1 MTSDNGRVPV
11 VLSVQVYPAPLQA
24 RLGHA
29 LVTSDLHLSRFIN
42 VPGDDGI
49 LTDVVDIEGRET
61 PGGDIGEVVQMLEQ
75 CAVVSRDVLSVIDSV
90 LVPDPQHYFTCSIII
105 FVLSCFLNII
115 YPSLYRR
122 PMSSFFGPSCFCVSS
137 RAQSSPSCGAFS
149 VV

>member
-90 LVPDPQHYFTCSIII
+90 LVLDPQHYFTYSIII
-105 FVLSCFLNII
+105 FVLLFKYHL
-115 YPSLYRR
+115 PFSL
-122 PMSSFFGPSCFCVSS
+122 STSNVQFFRTLMLLCL
-137 RAQSSPSCGAFS
+137 Q
-149 VV
+149 

>member
-1 MTSDNGRVPV
+1 MTSDNSRVPV

-42 VPGDDGI
+42 VPDDGI

-90 LVPDPQHYFTCSIII
+90 LVLDPQHYFTYSILI
-105 FVLSCFLNII
+105 FVLLFKYNL
-115 YPSLYRR
+115 PFSL
-122 PMSSFFGPSCFCVSS
+122 STSNVQFFRTLMLLCL
-137 RAQSSPSCGAFS
+137 Q
-149 VV
+149 

>member
-29 LVTSDLHLSRFIN
+29 LVTSDLHLSLFIT

-90 LVPDPQHYFTCSIII
+90 LVPDPQHYFTYSILI
-105 FVLSCFLNII
+105 FVLLFKYNL
-115 YPSLYRR
+115 PFSL
-122 PMSSFFGPSCFCVSS
+122 STSNVQFFRTLMLLCL
-137 RAQSSPSCGAFS
+137 Q
-149 VV
+149 

>member
-1 MTSDNGRVPV
+1 MTSDNSRVPV

-29 LVTSDLHLSRFIN
+29 LVTSDLHLSLFIN

-90 LVPDPQHYFTCSIII
+90 LVLDPQHYFTYSILI
-105 FVLSCFLNII
+105 FVLLFKYNL
-115 YPSLYRR
+115 PFSL
-122 PMSSFFGPSCFCVSS
+122 STSNVQFFRTLMLLCL
-137 RAQSSPSCGAFS
+137 Q
-149 VV
+149 

>member
-1 MTSDNGRVPV
+1 MTSDNSRVPV

-75 CAVVSRDVLSVIDSV
+75 CTVVSRDVLSVIDSV
-90 LVPDPQHYFTCSIII
+90 LVLDPQHYFTYSILI
-105 FVLSCFLNII
+105 FVLLFKYNL
-115 YPSLYRR
+115 PFSL
-122 PMSSFFGPSCFCVSS
+122 STSNVQFFRTLMLLCL
-137 RAQSSPSCGAFS
+137 Q
-149 VV
+149 